1 MPSQAYL
8 QADWRREA
16 LRTNLWVVPATE
28 TFGVLLLFVFTYAI
42 DRAAFHGALHLPSWV
57 LSGTP
62 DSARQILTTVA
73 AAIITVVGI
82 VFSITIVA
90 LTLAS
95 TQFGP
100 RMLRNFIRDRGT
112 QVTLG
117 TFVATFFYAVLTL
130 VSVGSGSAG
139 EFVPHLSITVALVM
153 TLVDLAVLIYF
164 LNHVASMIQLPQVIA
179 GIARDLA
186 REVDAAGG
194 SEHAFGVG
202 GARGPSSEELLS
214 RIDESGGLIRTPSTG
229 YLQVIRHDTLLKIA
243 SSADAVIHLPY
254 RPGHFLVRGQLLASV
269 WPAEA
274 AEYVEKNLQRGH
286 VTGPYRTLTQDISFG
301 FDQLVEIALRA
312 LSPAVN
318 DTFTAMTC
326 IDWIGDCLC
335 RISTTW
341 HPQRIRRDTTG
352 HIRVIAY
359 QVDFDR
365 LVERAFEKIR
375 QAAQGMPAVMIR
387 QLDALAKIMEQT
399 PDRQRRRVLLN
410 QADMIQRANLRT
422 VTESADR
429 ADVTARYD
437 AVIAIVRSPDLQQ
450 RRRAPGGHVR
460 MSQLRTDVDRVR
472 GLGPFTNA
480 ERGE

>member
-8 QADWRREA
+8 QADWRREWI
-16 LRTNLWVVPATE
+16 RTNLWVVPATE
-28 TFGVLLLFVFTYAI
+28 ALVVLVVFVGTYAV
-42 DRAAFHGALHLPSWV
+42 DRAAYRGVLQLPSWV
-57 LSGTP
+57 LSGTA
-62 DSARQILTTVA
+62 DSARQILTAVA

-95 TQFGP
+95 QQFGP

-117 TFVATFFYAVLTL
+117 TFVATFFYTIITL

-139 EFVPHLSITVALVM
+139 DFVPHLSITVALGM
-153 TLVDLAVLIYF
+153 TLADLAVLIYF

-179 GIARDLA
+179 GIAGDLA
-186 REVDAAGG
+186 GEIDAQCRGVPG
-194 SEHAFGVG
+194 FGVG
-202 GARGPSSEELLS
+202 TARGPSSAELLD
-214 RIDESGGLIRTPSTG
+214 RIDKSGAVIRTPSSG

-243 SSADAVIHLPY
+243 TSADAVIHLPY
-254 RPGHFLVRGQLLASV
+254 RPGHFLVRGQVLAGV
-269 WPAEA
+269 WPADA
-274 AEYVEKNLQRGH
+274 AAYVEKNLQHGH

-326 IDWIGDCLC
+326 VDWIGDCLC

-341 HPQRIRRDTTG
+341 HPQRIRRDDTG
-352 HIRVIAY
+352 HIRVITYEA
-359 QVDFDR
+359 DFER

-375 QAAQGMPAVMIR
+375 QAGAGMPAVMIR
-387 QLDALAKIMEQT
+387 QLDAVAKIMEQT
-399 PDRQRRRVLLN
+399 PDRARRRILLD
-410 QADMIQRANLRT
+410 QAELIQRANLRT
-422 VTESADR
+422 VAEAADR
-429 ADVTARYD
+429 ADVTAQYN
-437 AVIAIVRSPDLQQ
+437 AIL
-450 RRRAPGGHVR
+450 A
-460 MSQLRTDVDRVR
+460 ML
-472 GLGPFTNA
+472 
-480 ERGE
+480 

>member
-1 MPSQAYL
+1 MPSQGYL

-16 LRTNLWVVPATE
+16 IRTNLWVVPAAE
-28 TFGVLLLFVFTYAI
+28 AFVVLVLFGGTYAV
-42 DRAAFHGALHLPSWV
+42 DRTAYHGDLHLPSWV
-57 LSGTP
+57 LSGTA
-62 DSARQILTTVA
+62 DSARQILTAVA
-73 AAIITVVGI
+73 AAVITVVGI

-112 QVTLG
+112 QLTLG
-117 TFVATFFYAVLTL
+117 TFVATFFYTILTL

-139 EFVPHLSITVALVM
+139 DFVPHLSITVALVL
-153 TLVDLAVLIYF
+153 TLGDLAMLIYF
-164 LNHVASMIQLPQVIA
+164 LNHIASVIQLPQVIA

-186 REVDAAGG
+186 REIDAQGG
-194 SEHAFGVG
+194 GEGSFGVG
-202 GARGPSSEELLS
+202 AARGPSSAELLH
-214 RIDESGGLIRTPSTG
+214 RIDESGAAIRTPSSG

-254 RPGHFLVRGQLLASV
+254 RPGHFLVRGQILASV

-274 AEYVEKNLQRGH
+274 AEYVERNLQRGH

-326 IDWIGDCLC
+326 IDWLGDCLC

-341 HPQRIRRDTTG
+341 HPQRVRRDTTG
-352 HIRVIAY
+352 HIRVITSQA
-359 QVDFDR
+359 DFDR
-365 LVERAFEKIR
+365 LVERTFEKIR
-375 QAAQGMPAVMIR
+375 QAADGMPAVMIR
-387 QLDALAKIMEQT
+387 QLDAVTKIVEQT
-399 PDRQRRRVLLN
+399 PDSARRRILRD

-422 VTESADR
+422 VQELADR

-437 AVIAIVRSPDLQQ
+437 AVVEVLDGDLHP
-450 RRRAPGGHVR
+450 R
-460 MSQLRTDVDRVR
+460 
-472 GLGPFTNA
+472 
-480 ERGE
+480 